1 MIFYPY
7 AIWVTQFVIYINE
20 FYQEFS
26 IKTALRYAKKAIVMY
41 RNCMDETFI
50 PRKKDMCS
58 SSAEEQMTVQ
68 CCSCA
73 ETRLRCT
80 GIWVR
85 YEVQLEVARHRCWAV
100 LYPVAKR
107 RSSGCSTDTSATAI
121 GFPWRLGSTILIDYG
136 KYLQRRSLAGFDEA

>member
-85 YEVQLEVARHRCWAV
+85 YEVQLEVACHRC
-100 LYPVAKR
+100 
-107 RSSGCSTDTSATAI
+107 
-121 GFPWRLGSTILIDYG
+121 
-136 KYLQRRSLAGFDEA
+136 